1 MWTAKTHCKL
11 AELILKVGQRFF
23 SKSVLILVCWTDN
36 RKTELS
42 LDPCSFSVCWNE
54 FGTKSRFSTW
64 ACPSL
69 AVSGPGWGH
78 LFNTAF
84 QNDCWRFSSDYNTFF
99 SAGEEHEAILI
110 NRLYLCIGTLAK
122 TNFLIK
128 INFLSETYSLP
139 CYSSVFVDWKYRR
152 NRFLLSLC
160 MAEIAQRELL
170 DVHLLKCDPSF
181 QCGHCNLA
189 TCSIYV
195 LIFLRPWGW
204 VLHGL

>member
-11 AELILKVGQRFF
+11 AKLILKIGQRFF
-23 SKSVLILVCWTDN
+23 SKSVLFLVCWTDN

-84 QNDCWRFSSDYNTFF
+84 QNDCW
-99 SAGEEHEAILI
+99 ILI
-110 NRLYLCIGTLAK
+110 RLQH
-122 TNFLIK
+122 F
-128 INFLSETYSLP
+128 
-139 CYSSVFVDWKYRR
+139 
-152 NRFLLSLC
+152 
-160 MAEIAQRELL
+160 
-170 DVHLLKCDPSF
+170 F
-181 QCGHCNLA
+181 QCWGRAQSYLDKKIIFVHMY
-189 TCSIYV
+189 SGKDSFSWFK
-195 LIFLRPWGW
+195 LIFCLRLIFCLDIA
-204 VLHGL
+204 VYL